1 MESDDDDDD
10 DNDNDDDDDDDDDDN
25 DNSDDD
31 DDDDLCLWNF
41 NSLIPVQQV
50 IYSQRYCKQYGVTVN
65 IYKICCNQHLCYTI
79 LRQINLSHKQR

>member
-10 DNDNDDDDDDDDDDN
+10 DNDDDDDDDN

-31 DDDDLCLWNF
+31 DDDLRLRNF
-41 NSLIPVQQV
+41 NFLIPVQQV

-65 IYKICCNQHLCYTI
+65 IYIIHVCCHQHLCYTI
-79 LRQINLSHKQR
+79 LRQINLSYPFQQR